1 MQEFISNEEMELFLP
16 EFINIY
22 KNRPIKNNT
31 GGMGFNHSFG
41 LYIVL
46 KKLKLKNIYES
57 GIYKGHSTWLIENT
71 LKNINLVSID
81 IDLSLREYIS
91 SNKNIQYYEGDI
103 EELSFKEVD
112 VQNTLVYFDD
122 HSNVIERLKFL
133 SSWGIKYAVF
143 EDNYPVGEGDAYSVR
158 KILNKSGQVI
168 NEWFP
173 NFNEP
178 ENRFT
183 KYKIINKIYKELF
196 YKDNTLPFF
205 LTRYYYYQK
214 KLKKP
219 NSADFDLFNK
229 LVKNHYEIQPTY
241 RYLRQRWTNSDW
253 SKHYVSLKPLYKE
266 LENNPFSSELKLFEQ
281 ESPNE
286 MYNYTYIS
294 LVELDVL

>member
-1 MQEFISNEEMELFLP
+1 MNEFISNEDMESFLP
-16 EFINIY
+16 EFIRIY
-22 KNRPIKNNT
+22 KKRPLKNNS

-41 LYIVL
+41 LYVIL

-71 LKNINLVSID
+71 LENFNLVSID
-81 IDLSLREYIS
+81 IDLKLREYIS
-91 SNKNIQYYEGDI
+91 SNKNIQYYEGDV
-103 EELSFKEVD
+103 EELSFKNVD

-122 HSNVIERLKFL
+122 HTNVIERLKFL
-133 SSWGIKYAVF
+133 YSWGIKYAIF
-143 EDNYPVGEGDAYSVR
+143 EDNYPVGQGDAYSIR
-158 KILNKSGQVI
+158 KILNKSGQEI

-173 NFNEP
+173 NFEEP

-183 KYKIINKIYKELF
+183 SYKTINKIYKRLF

-205 LTRYYYYQK
+205 LSKYYYYQK

-219 NSADFDLFNK
+219 NSADYDLFK
-229 LVKNHYEIQPTY
+229 KIVKNHYEIQPTY
-241 RYLRQRWTNSDW
+241 RYSSQRWVNSDW
-253 SKHYVSLKPLYKE
+253 SNYNESLKPLYE
-266 LENNPFSSELKLFEQ
+266 DLENNPFSSDLQFFEQ

-294 LVELDVL
+294 LVELKT

>member
-1 MQEFISNEEMELFLP
+1 MNEFISNEDMESFLP
-16 EFINIY
+16 EFIRIY
-22 KNRPIKNNT
+22 KKRPLKNNS

-41 LYIVL
+41 LYVIL

-71 LKNINLVSID
+71 LENFNLVSID
-81 IDLSLREYIS
+81 IDLKLREYVS
-91 SNKNIQYYEGDI
+91 SNKNIQYYEGDV
-103 EELSFKEVD
+103 EELSFKNVD

-122 HSNVIERLKFL
+122 HTNVIERLKFL
-133 SSWGIKYAVF
+133 YSWGIKYAIF
-143 EDNYPVGEGDAYSVR
+143 EDNYPVGQGDAYSIR
-158 KILNKSGQVI
+158 KILNKSGQEI

-173 NFNEP
+173 NFEEP

-183 KYKIINKIYKELF
+183 SYKTINKIYKRLF

-205 LTRYYYYQK
+205 LSKYYYYQK

-219 NSADFDLFNK
+219 NSADYDLFK
-229 LVKNHYEIQPTY
+229 KIVKNHYEIQPTY
-241 RYLRQRWTNSDW
+241 RYSSQRWVNSDW
-253 SKHYVSLKPLYKE
+253 SNYNESLKPLYE
-266 LENNPFSSELKLFEQ
+266 DLENNPFSSDLQFFEQ

-294 LVELDVL
+294 LVELKT